1 MGDDTVRNFGVVI
14 AICGALFI
22 FGGTTFAVWTLDL
35 EMKSDFGDS
44 EVKYKFGA
52 TEAEYDGKYSGDSES
67 ETFEYEDD
75 DCNCDD
81 LADFFSNLKLMIY
94 ALIGCGIAIAYFGNS
109 GDVENLP
116 AVAGL
121 TAVLSVAIL
130 AYTFTGLPETFEE
143 ETEIFEMLDED
154 PAFYIDEEKKVDGV
168 DIHLKAMPYIGFFL
182 PVVSL
187 TLGGLLVKPDLMD

>member
-52 TEAEYDGKYSGDSES
+52 TEAEYDGKFDGDSES

-121 TAVLSVAIL
+121 TAVLSLVIL
-130 AYTFTGLPETFEE
+130 AYTFTALPEAWEEQTEMFE
-143 ETEIFEMLDED
+143 
-154 PAFYIDEEKKVDGV
+154 AYDEEPGFFKNAESDDDGG
-168 DIHLKAMPYIGFFL
+168 DRQLKAMPGIGFFL

-187 TLGGLLVKPDLMD
+187 TLGGLLVKPEWMD